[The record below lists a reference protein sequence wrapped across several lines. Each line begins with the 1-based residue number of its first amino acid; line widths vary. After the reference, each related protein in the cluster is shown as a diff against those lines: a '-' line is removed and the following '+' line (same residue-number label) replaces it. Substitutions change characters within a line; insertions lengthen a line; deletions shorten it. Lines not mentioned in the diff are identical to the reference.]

1 MPRHLRPVPPTAMS
15 KKRAAFKKVAEPRL
29 SNAVHAIQILGQCA
43 DLQRYEILG
52 SDIETIRH
60 DLTEAVKDT
69 IARFETGQRKP
80 VVVF

>member
-1 MPRHLRPVPPTAMS
+1 MTICRHLE
-15 KKRAAFKKVAEPRL
+15 FRL
-29 SNAVHAIQILGQCA
+29 LSRQC

>member
-1 MPRHLRPVPPTAMS
+1 MRR
-15 KKRAAFKKVAEPRL
+15 
-29 SNAVHAIQILGQCA
+29 
-43 DLQRYEILG
+43 LQRYEILG